1 MIPRRAARLIPPT
14 TATGVARISGQGVAT
29 TSTAST
35 RTGSP
40 VVRYAPAH
48 TSSVNGVNQTA

>member
-1 MIPRRAARLIPPT
+1 M

-35 RTGSP
+35 LVAWPS
-40 VVRYAPAH
+40 
-48 TSSVNGVNQTA
+48 TSQATRHMTSVAGVNQTA